1 MKITE
6 SQLRRIV
13 RSIIKE
19 QYSKKLGHGPDAFEK
34 SHDDVSDPWSAEG
47 DLEYVDTPF
56 NDDWRR
62 SKQKD
67 GKNELEIDDTWSISG
82 HDEELKSQR
91 GTFGA
96 RTRRPAAGDRSSA
109 VPKKSTSSPASA
121 KSNSDTAKWARAR
134 YDRKKPDWSHKISLV
149 DD

>member
-34 SHDDVSDPWSAEG
+34 SHDDDSDPWSAEG
-47 DLEYVDTPF
+47 DLEYVDSPF
-56 NDDWRR
+56 NDDWRK

-67 GKNELEIDDTWSISG
+67 GRNELEADDILSISG

-91 GTFGA
+91 SAFGA
-96 RTRRPAAGDRSSA
+96 RTRRPAAGDRKSA
-109 VPKKSTSSPASA
+109 SSPGSA
-121 KSNSDTAKWARAR
+121 KSNSDTAKWVRAR
-134 YDRKKPDWSHKISLV
+134 YDQQKPERSHKISLV